1 MLYGMFMRRNEP
13 LYLIFFVPTVIGLI
27 TGLFSDLEISRAL
40 YSENNTLAVIL
51 SVIGLY
57 LYYGSFV
64 FFIGVL
70 GKQLSLSVK
79 RRTLKL
85 PILLI
90 YTYLALSTSTYGAGA
105 FMSDSVCGF
114 LYEDAP
120 HTITSYAVQGLFL
133 FFPLFFAGVI
143 INGKKCD
150 KQVIKDLMILLSLMT
165 VALCFSNIVK
175 SVFMRPR
182 YRITLMGYEGIGFVH
197 CFEMFREGK
206 GLKALYHLVSDDLA
220 SFYSGHAMNA
230 AMGMVIMPCYAHVFT
245 RLRGKEKYLSMIA
258 VVIAVPVMISRIV
271 LGDHYLSDISVG
283 SLVGIVFCRLFLLLR
298 STIRRT
304 P

>member
-1 MLYGMFMRRNEP
+1 MFMRRNEP
-13 LYLIFFVPTVIGLI
+13 LYLFLAVLSVTGLI
-27 TGLFSDLEISRAL
+27 TGLFYDQNISETL
-40 YSENNTLAVIL
+40 YSENEMYAVIL

-57 LYYGSFV
+57 LHYGSFV

-79 RRTLKL
+79 RRTIKL

-114 LYEDAP
+114 LYEDTS

-182 YRITLMGYEGIGFVH
+182 YRITLMGYEGIGFVQ
-197 CFEMFREGK
+197 CFDIFRECK
-206 GLKALYHLVSDDLA
+206 GLKALYHLASDDLA
-220 SFYSGHAMNA
+220 SFFSGHAMNA
-230 AMGMVIMPCYAHVFT
+230 VMGMVIMPCYAHVFT

>member
-1 MLYGMFMRRNEP
+1 MRRIEP

-182 YRITLMGYEGIGFVH
+182 YRITLMGYEGIGFVQ
-197 CFEMFREGK
+197 CFDIFREGRD
-206 GLKALYHLVSDDLA
+206 LKSLYHLVSDDLA

-230 AMGMVIMPCYAHVFT
+230 AMGMVIMPCYAHVFE
-245 RLRGKEKYLSMIA
+245 RLKGKERYLSA
-258 VVIAVPVMISRIV
+258 VSAVIAIPVMISRIV